1 MLFSGF
7 YFLVTQSALYLRTAC
22 SETLMLRERKASM
35 ADRSLSSLTGEPE
48 LAATPAAID
57 ACCCWRWAFAIL
69 AARRLGPWQCGRSG
83 GWKVWGV
90 GGRLACVGK
99 GVGLCVGKR
108 DRVGVGE
115 GGEGGGER
123 GNGQQETEI
132 RICRPSRQKRPRT
145 TTR

>member
-1 MLFSGF
+1 MW
-7 YFLVTQSALYLRTAC
+7 Q
-22 SETLMLRERKASM
+22 E
-35 ADRSLSSLTGEPE
+35 
-48 LAATPAAID
+48 
-57 ACCCWRWAFAIL
+57 WR
-69 AARRLGPWQCGRSG
+69 
-83 GWKVWGV
+83 VEGV
-90 GGRLACVGK
+90 GGLGAGWRVWERGW
-99 GVGLCVGKR
+99 VGLCVGKR